1 MNPFQM
7 SRLFVLLNHPMYLK
21 KPYIVSILRETPL
34 VTQIW
39 KETKDGYLNSSQS
52 ERLGYYAGS
61 MIRGMLLEFTPRT
74 PGTGLPDPSPE
85 LREWEGTRPME
96 LV

>member
-1 MNPFQM
+1 M

-21 KPYIVSILRETPL
+21 RPYVVSILHETPL
-34 VTQIW
+34 VSQIY
-39 KETKDGYLNSSQS
+39 KETNNAYLSASQT
-52 ERLGYYAGS
+52 ERLGFFAGS

-74 PGTGLPDPSPE
+74 LEIDSLDPCSE
-85 LREWEGTRPME
+85 IREWKGTRPTE